1 MEHWRAHG
9 SVQTARAGS
18 ADPGEQPYDQPGRP
32 DLLLSFRILLGGIN
46 RELESSATTAAC
58 LDFGGPNHCS
68 KYVSTYPLWEDS
80 NGRTVRY
87 GPVLSVHS
95 TITAFLLPLNDEGV
109 GALYTIANLNQKNP
123 HSQIAKKYLL
133 STVIGI
139 WIIMLCLLRMSAAAS
154 QPPGQCVLLSKKT
167 TLGPLTPYLSELGFF
182 DIL

>member
-1 MEHWRAHG
+1 MEHWRARG
-9 SVQTARAGS
+9 SAQTAQAGS

-46 RELESSATTAAC
+46 RELESSATTTAC
-58 LDFGGPNHCS
+58 LDFGGPNHC
-68 KYVSTYPLWEDS
+68 TYPQWEDS

-154 QPPGQCVLLSKKT
+154 QPPGQCVLLSKKDN
-167 TLGPLTPYLSELGFF
+167 LRAL
-182 DIL
+182 